1 MVTEPVGLRL
11 QRLPLRTQV
20 LVLAQLAQSR
30 GSTGSV
36 AAAEVTDL
44 FHELSLPAPA
54 RTANDFAALA
64 KAGHLA
70 KGRERG
76 QYRITPSGRAASE
89 AAVSAIDLVALEA
102 ESARYGGTQLG
113 SALHATVPPSL
124 APPAL
129 IEPLRKFLAKHPFD
143 TNVFGMTRFP
153 SAEAGTKDP
162 VGQALQ
168 TARDT
173 CALHG
178 LEFHLA
184 SDRAMHDDLWTN
196 VTAHMWASRYGIGL
210 FEDRV
215 QRGLNHNLTIEIGGM
230 LTTGRRCA
238 LLKDGSLEKMPTD
251 LVGQIYKSVD
261 LEQQGSV
268 ADALHVWIRDDLGLP
283 ACARCP

>member
-11 QRLPLRTQV
+11 QRLPLRAQV
-20 LVLAQLAQSR
+20 LILAGLAQSR

-36 AAAEVTDL
+36 SPSDVTDL
-44 FHELSLPAPA
+44 FEELALPTPA

-64 KAGHLA
+64 KAGYLA

-76 QYRITPSGRAASE
+76 QYRLTPSGRAASE
-89 AAVSAIDLVALEA
+89 AAISALDVVALEA

-113 SALHATVPPSL
+113 RALHATVPPAL

-129 IEPLRKFLAKHPFD
+129 IEPLRKFLVVHPFE

-153 SAEAGTKDP
+153 SAEAGTQDP
-162 VGQALQ
+162 VGQSLQ
-168 TARDT
+168 TARDA

-196 VTAHMWASRYGIGL
+196 VTAHMWASRYGVGL

-215 QRGLNHNLTIEIGGM
+215 HRGLNHNLTIEIGGM

-261 LEQQGSV
+261 LDQQASV
-268 ADALHVWIRDDLGLP
+268 ADALHGWIRDDLGLP
-283 ACARCP
+283 ACAHCS

>member
-1 MVTEPVGLRL
+1 M
-11 QRLPLRTQV
+11 PLRTQV
-20 LVLAQLAQSR
+20 LVLAQLGLARS
-30 GSTGSV
+30 GTGSV
-36 AAAEVTDL
+36 SPKEVTDL
-44 FHELSLPAPA
+44 FHELALPAPA
-54 RTANDFAALA
+54 RPSNDFGALA

-76 QYRITPSGRAASE
+76 RYRLTPSGRAAAE
-89 AAVSAIDLVALEA
+89 AVVSAIDLVALEA
-102 ESARYGGTQLG
+102 EAATYGGTELG
-113 SALHATVPPSL
+113 HALHATVPPAL

-129 IEPLRKFLAKHPFD
+129 IEPLRKFLADHPFD

-153 SAEAGTKDP
+153 SAEAGSSDP

-168 TARDT
+168 IARDT

-215 QRGLNHNLTIEIGGM
+215 ERGLNHNLTIEIGGM

-261 LEQQGSV
+261 LDHPASV

-283 ACARCP
+283 ACSRCP